1 MRNRWRHIPPRL
13 PDWYRRHVDS
23 MIQEAKAK
31 RESND
36 FVADRQENVD
46 LPGNDDDNRPTWR
59 PYTDYL
65 LRLADERDKQRL
77 PRERAA

>member
-1 MRNRWRHIPPRL
+1 MRRDNRWRHIPPRL
-13 PDWYRRHVDS
+13 PSWYREYLET

-36 FVADRQENVD
+36 FVADRQANVD
-46 LPGNDDDNRPTWR
+46 QPERDDNPLLK
-59 PYTDYL
+59 PYTSYL

-77 PRERAA
+77 PRERVA